1 MTGFYNFL
9 DKIKEAL
16 ESSNFVNTV
25 TYGDITRIDLNK
37 TTIFPLS
44 HFMVNNVSYGESTL
58 TYNVS
63 LLCMD
68 IVNESDSDTVDLF
81 VGNDNEHD
89 IFNTQQDVII
99 RVLDN
104 LLSGDLYDSKYQL
117 VDGSPTIE
125 PFVDR
130 FENRLAGWVA
140 TFDVL
145 IVNDRSCE

>member
-37 TTIFPLS
+37 TTNFPLS
-44 HFMVNNVSYGESTL
+44 HFVVNNISYGESTL

-99 RVLDN
+99 SVLDN
-104 LLSGDLYDSKYQL
+104 LLLGDLYISKYQL
-117 VDGSPTIE
+117 AEGSTNIE